1 MKHIYLK
8 PQLENLSQGERIAF
22 VRQFRLMTQDEVS
35 DKLGLTGECK
45 RRTMTRYERDD
56 RCPKK
61 ERLLELT
68 KQIRK
73 NPLKIELKV
82 DEEFDMNSNRLFYDA
97 SVKYVNQLNK
107 ELEILEID
115 EDLIEIRKY

>member
-1 MKHIYLK
+1 MFNFYTYPELRD
-8 PQLENLSQGERIAF
+8 LSQSSSLES
-22 VRQFRLMTQDEVS
+22 DDSNEVK
-35 DKLGLTGECK
+35 KLF
-45 RRTMTRYERDD
+45 
-56 RCPKK
+56 
-61 ERLLELT
+61 LEFA

-97 SVKYVNQLNK
+97 SVEYVNQLNK

>member
-1 MKHIYLK
+1 MFNFYTYPELRDLSEGSS
-8 PQLENLSQGERIAF
+8 LESDDSN
-22 VRQFRLMTQDEVS
+22 EVK
-35 DKLGLTGECK
+35 KLF
-45 RRTMTRYERDD
+45 
-56 RCPKK
+56 
-61 ERLLELT
+61 LEFA

-97 SVKYVNQLNK
+97 SVEYVNQLNK

>member
-1 MKHIYLK
+1 MFNFYTYPELRD
-8 PQLENLSQGERIAF
+8 LSQGSSLES
-22 VRQFRLMTQDEVS
+22 DDSNEVK
-35 DKLGLTGECK
+35 KLF
-45 RRTMTRYERDD
+45 
-56 RCPKK
+56 
-61 ERLLELT
+61 LEFA

-97 SVKYVNQLNK
+97 SVEYVNQLNK
-107 ELEILEID
+107 ELEILEIE

>member
-1 MKHIYLK
+1 MFNFYTYPELRD
-8 PQLENLSQGERIAF
+8 LSQGSSLES
-22 VRQFRLMTQDEVS
+22 DDSNEVK
-35 DKLGLTGECK
+35 KLF
-45 RRTMTRYERDD
+45 
-56 RCPKK
+56 
-61 ERLLELT
+61 LEFA

-97 SVKYVNQLNK
+97 SVEYVNQLNK

-115 EDLIEIRKY
+115 KDLIEIRKY

>member
-1 MKHIYLK
+1 MFNFYTYPELRD
-8 PQLENLSQGERIAF
+8 LSQGSSIES
-22 VRQFRLMTQDEVS
+22 DDSNEVK
-35 DKLGLTGECK
+35 KLF
-45 RRTMTRYERDD
+45 
-56 RCPKK
+56 
-61 ERLLELT
+61 LEFA

-97 SVKYVNQLNK
+97 SVEYVNQLNK

>member
-1 MKHIYLK
+1 MVKIMFNFYTYPELRD
-8 PQLENLSQGERIAF
+8 LSQGSSLES
-22 VRQFRLMTQDEVS
+22 DDSNEVK
-35 DKLGLTGECK
+35 KLF
-45 RRTMTRYERDD
+45 
-56 RCPKK
+56 
-61 ERLLELT
+61 LEFA

-97 SVKYVNQLNK
+97 SVEYVNQLNK

>member
-1 MKHIYLK
+1 MFNFYTYPELIDLYEGSSWQSMNPNEVKKLF
-8 PQLENLSQGERIAF
+8 LE
-22 VRQFRLMTQDEVS
+22 VW
-35 DKLGLTGECK
+35 
-45 RRTMTRYERDD
+45 
-56 RCPKK
+56 KK
-61 ERLLELT
+61 
-68 KQIRK
+68 IRK

-97 SVKYVNQLNK
+97 SVEYVNQLNK

>member
-1 MKHIYLK
+1 MFNFYTYPELRD
-8 PQLENLSQGERIAF
+8 LSQGSSLES
-22 VRQFRLMTQDEVS
+22 DDSNEVK
-35 DKLGLTGECK
+35 KLF
-45 RRTMTRYERDD
+45 
-56 RCPKK
+56 
-61 ERLLELT
+61 LEFA
-68 KQIRK
+68 KQIIK

-97 SVKYVNQLNK
+97 SVEYVNQLNK

>member
-1 MKHIYLK
+1 MKIIFNFYTYPELRD
-8 PQLENLSQGERIAF
+8 LSQGSSLES
-22 VRQFRLMTQDEVS
+22 DDSNEVK
-35 DKLGLTGECK
+35 KLF
-45 RRTMTRYERDD
+45 
-56 RCPKK
+56 
-61 ERLLELT
+61 LEFA

-73 NPLKIELKV
+73 NPLKI

-97 SVKYVNQLNK
+97 SVEYVNQLNK

>member
-1 MKHIYLK
+1 MFNFYTYPELRD
-8 PQLENLSQGERIAF
+8 LSQGSSLES
-22 VRQFRLMTQDEVS
+22 DDSNEVK
-35 DKLGLTGECK
+35 KLF
-45 RRTMTRYERDD
+45 
-56 RCPKK
+56 
-61 ERLLELT
+61 LELA

-97 SVKYVNQLNK
+97 SVEYVNQLNK

>member
-1 MKHIYLK
+1 MFNFYTYPELRD
-8 PQLENLSQGERIAF
+8 LSQGSSLES
-22 VRQFRLMTQDEVS
+22 DDSNEVK
-35 DKLGLTGECK
+35 KLF
-45 RRTMTRYERDD
+45 
-56 RCPKK
+56 
-61 ERLLELT
+61 LEFA

-97 SVKYVNQLNK
+97 SVEYVNQLNK

>member
-1 MKHIYLK
+1 MKIIFNFYTYPELRD
-8 PQLENLSQGERIAF
+8 LSQGSSLES
-22 VRQFRLMTQDEVS
+22 DDSNEVK
-35 DKLGLTGECK
+35 KLF
-45 RRTMTRYERDD
+45 
-56 RCPKK
+56 
-61 ERLLELT
+61 LEFA

-97 SVKYVNQLNK
+97 SVEYVNQLNK

>member
-1 MKHIYLK
+1 MEIIIANLCQIEGVVNISFVIDSKTINLNLESDDSNEVKKLLLK
-8 PQLENLSQGERIAF
+8 FA
-22 VRQFRLMTQDEVS
+22 
-35 DKLGLTGECK
+35 
-45 RRTMTRYERDD
+45 
-56 RCPKK
+56 
-61 ERLLELT
+61 

-97 SVKYVNQLNK
+97 SVEYVNQLNK

>member
-1 MKHIYLK
+1 MFNFYTYPELRD
-8 PQLENLSQGERIAF
+8 LSQGSSLES
-22 VRQFRLMTQDEVS
+22 DDSNEVT
-35 DKLGLTGECK
+35 KLF
-45 RRTMTRYERDD
+45 
-56 RCPKK
+56 
-61 ERLLELT
+61 LEFA

-73 NPLKIELKV
+73 NSLKIELKV

-97 SVKYVNQLNK
+97 SVEYVNQLNK

>member
-1 MKHIYLK
+1 MFNFYTYPELRD
-8 PQLENLSQGERIAF
+8 LSQGSSLES
-22 VRQFRLMTQDEVS
+22 DDSNEVK
-35 DKLGLTGECK
+35 KLF
-45 RRTMTRYERDD
+45 
-56 RCPKK
+56 
-61 ERLLELT
+61 LEFE

-97 SVKYVNQLNK
+97 SVEYVNQLNK

>member
-1 MKHIYLK
+1 MFNFYTYPELRD
-8 PQLENLSQGERIAF
+8 LSQGSSLES
-22 VRQFRLMTQDEVS
+22 DDSNEVK
-35 DKLGLTGECK
+35 KLF
-45 RRTMTRYERDD
+45 
-56 RCPKK
+56 
-61 ERLLELT
+61 LEFA

-97 SVKYVNQLNK
+97 SVEYVNQLNK
-107 ELEILEID
+107 ELEILEIN

>member
-1 MKHIYLK
+1 MFNFYTYPELRD
-8 PQLENLSQGERIAF
+8 LSQGSSLES
-22 VRQFRLMTQDEVS
+22 DDSNEVK
-35 DKLGLTGECK
+35 KLFLEFAIK
-45 RRTMTRYERDD
+45 R
-56 RCPKK
+56 
-61 ERLLELT
+61 
-68 KQIRK
+68 RK

-97 SVKYVNQLNK
+97 SVEYVNQLNK

>member
-1 MKHIYLK
+1 MFNFYTYPELRD
-8 PQLENLSQGERIAF
+8 LSQGSSLES
-22 VRQFRLMTQDEVS
+22 DDSNEVK
-35 DKLGLTGECK
+35 KLF
-45 RRTMTRYERDD
+45 
-56 RCPKK
+56 
-61 ERLLELT
+61 LEFA

-82 DEEFDMNSNRLFYDA
+82 DEGFDMNSNRLFYDA
-97 SVKYVNQLNK
+97 SVEYVNQLNK

>member
-1 MKHIYLK
+1 MFNFYTYPELRD
-8 PQLENLSQGERIAF
+8 LSQGSSLES
-22 VRQFRLMTQDEVS
+22 DDSNEVK
-35 DKLGLTGECK
+35 KLF
-45 RRTMTRYERDD
+45 
-56 RCPKK
+56 
-61 ERLLELT
+61 LEFA

-73 NPLKIELKV
+73 NPLKI

-97 SVKYVNQLNK
+97 SVEYVNQLNK

>member
-1 MKHIYLK
+1 MVKIMFNFYTYPELRD
-8 PQLENLSQGERIAF
+8 LSQGSSLES
-22 VRQFRLMTQDEVS
+22 DDSNEVK
-35 DKLGLTGECK
+35 KLF
-45 RRTMTRYERDD
+45 
-56 RCPKK
+56 
-61 ERLLELT
+61 LEFA
-68 KQIRK
+68 KQIKK

-97 SVKYVNQLNK
+97 SIEYVNQLNK

>member
-1 MKHIYLK
+1 MKIIFNFYTYPELRD
-8 PQLENLSQGERIAF
+8 LSQGSSLES
-22 VRQFRLMTQDEVS
+22 DDSNEVK
-35 DKLGLTGECK
+35 KLF
-45 RRTMTRYERDD
+45 
-56 RCPKK
+56 
-61 ERLLELT
+61 LEFA

-97 SVKYVNQLNK
+97 SVEYVNQLNK

-115 EDLIEIRKY
+115 KDLIEIRKY

>member
-1 MKHIYLK
+1 MFNFYTYPELRD
-8 PQLENLSQGERIAF
+8 LSQGSSLES
-22 VRQFRLMTQDEVS
+22 DDSNEVK
-35 DKLGLTGECK
+35 KLF
-45 RRTMTRYERDD
+45 
-56 RCPKK
+56 
-61 ERLLELT
+61 LEFA

-97 SVKYVNQLNK
+97 SVEYVNQLNK

-115 EDLIEIRKY
+115 EDLIKIRKY

>member
-1 MKHIYLK
+1 MFIFYTYPELRD
-8 PQLENLSQGERIAF
+8 LSQGSSLEN
-22 VRQFRLMTQDEVS
+22 DDSNEVK
-35 DKLGLTGECK
+35 KLF
-45 RRTMTRYERDD
+45 
-56 RCPKK
+56 
-61 ERLLELT
+61 LEFA

-97 SVKYVNQLNK
+97 SVEYVNQLNK

>member
-1 MKHIYLK
+1 MFNFYTYPELRD
-8 PQLENLSQGERIAF
+8 LSQGSNLES
-22 VRQFRLMTQDEVS
+22 DDSNEVK
-35 DKLGLTGECK
+35 KLF
-45 RRTMTRYERDD
+45 
-56 RCPKK
+56 
-61 ERLLELT
+61 LEFA

-97 SVKYVNQLNK
+97 SVEYVNQLNK

>member
-1 MKHIYLK
+1 MVKIMFNFYTYPELRD
-8 PQLENLSQGERIAF
+8 LSQGSSLES
-22 VRQFRLMTQDEVS
+22 DDSNEVK
-35 DKLGLTGECK
+35 KLF
-45 RRTMTRYERDD
+45 
-56 RCPKK
+56 
-61 ERLLELT
+61 LEFA
-68 KQIRK
+68 KQIKK

-97 SVKYVNQLNK
+97 SVEYVNQLNK

>member
-1 MKHIYLK
+1 MFNFYTYSELRD
-8 PQLENLSQGERIAF
+8 LSQGSSLES
-22 VRQFRLMTQDEVS
+22 DDSNEVK
-35 DKLGLTGECK
+35 KLF
-45 RRTMTRYERDD
+45 
-56 RCPKK
+56 
-61 ERLLELT
+61 LEFA

-97 SVKYVNQLNK
+97 SVEYVNQLNK

>member
-1 MKHIYLK
+1 MFNFYTYPELRD
-8 PQLENLSQGERIAF
+8 LSQGSSLES
-22 VRQFRLMTQDEVS
+22 DDSNEVK
-35 DKLGLTGECK
+35 KLFLEFA
-45 RRTMTRYERDD
+45 
-56 RCPKK
+56 KK
-61 ERLLELT
+61 
-68 KQIRK
+68 IRK

-97 SVKYVNQLNK
+97 SVEYVNQLNK

>member
-1 MKHIYLK
+1 MFNFYTYPELRD
-8 PQLENLSQGERIAF
+8 LSQGSSLES
-22 VRQFRLMTQDEVS
+22 DGSNEVK
-35 DKLGLTGECK
+35 KLF
-45 RRTMTRYERDD
+45 
-56 RCPKK
+56 
-61 ERLLELT
+61 LEFA

-97 SVKYVNQLNK
+97 SVEYVNQLNK

>member
-1 MKHIYLK
+1 MFNFYTYPELRD
-8 PQLENLSQGERIAF
+8 LSQGSSLE
-22 VRQFRLMTQDEVS
+22 S
-35 DKLGLTGECK
+35 DDSNKVKKLF
-45 RRTMTRYERDD
+45 
-56 RCPKK
+56 
-61 ERLLELT
+61 LEFA

-97 SVKYVNQLNK
+97 SVEYVNQLNK

>member
-1 MKHIYLK
+1 MFNFYTYPELRD
-8 PQLENLSQGERIAF
+8 LSQGSSLES
-22 VRQFRLMTQDEVS
+22 DDSNEVK
-35 DKLGLTGECK
+35 KLF
-45 RRTMTRYERDD
+45 
-56 RCPKK
+56 
-61 ERLLELT
+61 LEYA

-82 DEEFDMNSNRLFYDA
+82 DEEFDMNSNRLFYDT
-97 SVKYVNQLNK
+97 SVEYVNQLNK